1 VAGLNGSGAAGAAPV
16 AAAAPATAT
25 PIAPL
30 PAGALERAVVFECA
44 GSELVGIVAT
54 PEGPAAAVGVIILV
68 GGPQYRAGSHRQFT
82 LLARHLAARGIAS
95 LRFDYRGYGDSAG
108 RAALGVVGVEDDL
121 RAAIDRLR
129 KEVAAVARVVV
140 WGLCGAASA
149 ATMYAA
155 DDRRVAGLVMVN
167 PWVRTEE
174 GLAKAQLRHYYVA
187 RLADREFWRRVTRG
201 DVALGAALGG
211 LAHSVGRALGL
222 ARSAAPVPH
231 VAADAPAAGEPQ
243 ALPQLML
250 EGLGRSGVPAL
261 VILSGDAD
269 LTANEFRDLV
279 ARSAPWRRWLD
290 SPHVR
295 LAEVAGSTHTFAR
308 ADWRAEVE
316 ALSADWVAALAR

>member
-1 VAGLNGSGAAGAAPV
+1 M
-16 AAAAPATAT
+16 
-25 PIAPL
+25 
-30 PAGALERAVVFECA
+30 LERAAVFACEGC
-44 GSELVGIVAT
+44 ELVGIVAAPQGAT
-54 PEGPAAAVGVIILV
+54 ADVGVVILV

-108 RAALGVVGVEDDL
+108 RAAIGVVGVEDDL
-121 RAAIDRLR
+121 RAAIDRLLA
-129 KEVAAVARVVV
+129 ETPAVARVVV

-149 ATMYAA
+149 SAMYAA

-174 GLAKAQLRHYYVA
+174 GLAKATLRHYYVA
-187 RLADREFWRRVTRG
+187 RLADREFWRRIAKG
-201 DVALGAALGG
+201 DVAVGAALSG
-211 LAHSVGRALGL
+211 LARNLGRALGL
-222 ARSAAPVPH
+222 ARADDAEPPAA
-231 VAADAPAAGEPQ
+231 AGAPAAAVAAASQ

-250 EGLGRSGVPAL
+250 AGLERSGVPAL

-316 ALSADWVAALAR
+316 TLSADWVTTLLR